1 MSISVS
7 PETTTGPRRKSRALA
22 VLLSLIAPGCGHV
35 YDGRA
40 RRGVLLFGALIAS
53 QAIMIGVAALIPP
66 RFSAIVTYVSAV
78 TVVSLAIYLF
88 CAVDAARL
96 AGSSGEAPRWYV
108 MTGAVIAVWLCAAV
122 AGELIGH
129 IKPLLPW
136 RMFSMPS
143 GSMEPTL
150 RVGEQFLGDM
160 TYFRQH
166 QPARGDVIVYRLP
179 TDPSTIYVKRIVAL
193 AGDRVVFR
201 EGRAFVNGAAMAEP
215 YIKAGDPRSAFNNT
229 QEFTVPAQHVFVA
242 GDNRANSS
250 DSRVSTHGFVPMGNV
265 IGRASEI
272 FWSNAAGRAGMRVDS
287 SGCVTACLI

>member
-7 PETTTGPRRKSRALA
+7 PETATGPRRKSRALA
-22 VLLSLIAPGCGHV
+22 VLLSLIAPGSGHV

-166 QPARGDVIVYRLP
+166 PPARGDVIVYRLP

-242 GDNRANSS
+242 GDNRANST
-250 DSRVSTHGFVPMGNV
+250 DSRVSTHGFVPMGNI

>member
-166 QPARGDVIVYRLP
+166 PPARGDVIVYRLP

-242 GDNRANSS
+242 GDNRANST
-250 DSRVSTHGFVPMGNV
+250 DSRVSTHGFVPMGNI

-272 FWSNAAGRAGMRVDS
+272 FWSNAAGRAGMRVDA

>member
-96 AGSSGEAPRWYV
+96 ARRPGETPRWYV
-108 MTGAVIAVWLCAAV
+108 MTGVVIAVWLCAAV
-122 AGELIGH
+122 AGGLIGH
-129 IKPLLPW
+129 TKPLLTW

-143 GSMEPTL
+143 GSMDPTL
-150 RVGEQFLGDM
+150 RVGEQFLADM

-166 QPARGDVIVYRLP
+166 SPARGDVIVYRLP

-193 AGDRVVFR
+193 ADDRIVFR
-201 EGRAFVNGAAMAEP
+201 DGRAFVNGAAMAEP
-215 YIKAGDPRSAFNNT
+215 YIKAGDPRSTFNNT
-229 QEFTVPAQHVFVA
+229 QEFTVPAEHVFVA
-242 GDNRANSS
+242 GDNRANST
-250 DSRVSTHGFVPMGNV
+250 DSRVATHGFVPVGNI

-272 FWSNAAGRAGMRVDS
+272 FWSNAAGRAGMRV
-287 SGCVTACLI
+287 G